1 MRPQHAADAPSPAP
15 PPSSPALLNRIDFFF
30 LQGCERRLV
39 ALQGAENSHADGG
52 HNNWSGIISSH
63 LIRQTRQNYC
73 TGKECQGNPWRSVSI
88 KVLLDRCL
96 SADWLITLT
105 SPLYLLIF
113 SFFPLQWRK
122 NEDALEE
129 KPSEKQAVKVFES
142 VCCFFLN
149 EGRRCY
155 KRPVQK

>member
-1 MRPQHAADAPSPAP
+1 MLQTPPLPPLLPPHRPSWTG
-15 PPSSPALLNRIDFFF
+15 SIFFF

-105 SPLYLLIF
+105 SPLCLLIF

-129 KPSEKQAVKVFES
+129 KPSEKQAVKVFGS
-142 VCCFFLN
+142 VFFFFFLN